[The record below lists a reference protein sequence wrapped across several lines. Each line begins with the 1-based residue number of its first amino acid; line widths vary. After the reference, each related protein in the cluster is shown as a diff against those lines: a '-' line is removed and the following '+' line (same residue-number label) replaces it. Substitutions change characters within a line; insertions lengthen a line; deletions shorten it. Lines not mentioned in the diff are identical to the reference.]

1 MSPKVL
7 ASKPFLVTLKYACK
21 PYLSYHAIFDDF
33 FISYNQLQFSVLSKI
48 LFECV
53 WMSGNKYK
61 NPWHW
66 IKWSDWHDK
75 ITPKS
80 DGELLF
86 KMSC

>member
-1 MSPKVL
+1 MNGLLDLEIKKLMSWILLRFKISESSCALERELMSPKVL

-53 WMSGNKYK
+53 
-61 NPWHW
+61 
-66 IKWSDWHDK
+66 
-75 ITPKS
+75 
-80 DGELLF
+80 
-86 KMSC
+86 